1 MIAFSTKKIL
11 LPWSAKA
18 KEMRKYRGLTHP
30 LLRILQHL
38 VFWVLSFFF
47 FLQLFKTGATSE
59 KVDYVYTALFQLSL
73 LPAVYINLELLLP
86 KFGKRK
92 TILIYA
98 PLLIATIILFSWI
111 NYKFFAEW
119 SAKAF
124 PDYFFISYF
133 TLKEIIFFF
142 TIYVV
147 ITSLLKL
154 SKSWF
159 WISELEKELL
169 EKEKQKTE
177 AELKA
182 LKAQINPHFFFN
194 TLNNIYSM
202 ALDKDERLPN
212 TILQLSELMRYFLY
226 EAKDNF
232 IPLKK
237 ELDVVDN
244 YIALQRIRSGEQL
257 NIETRRS
264 GNVDGQQ
271 IAPLLLITFLENA
284 FKHGAKGDSV
294 DPFIKL
300 IIEVEKNRL
309 LFSVL
314 NNKGIINELK
324 TTDHEGLGLE
334 NVKRQLEL
342 LYPGKHSLRIKELKN
357 SFAVELQ
364 LEL

>member
-1 MIAFSTKKIL
+1 MKRYWEL
-11 LPWSAKA
+11 N
-18 KEMRKYRGLTHP
+18 HP
-30 LLRILQHL
+30 LLRFLQHL
-38 VFWVLSFFF
+38 VFWVLSFFL
-47 FLQLFKTGATSE
+47 FLQLFKTGTKPE
-59 KVDYVYTALFQLSL
+59 KVDYFYTALFQLSL
-73 LPAVYINLELLLP
+73 LPAVYINLKWLLP

-92 TILIYA
+92 YIVIYLLLLVAVILF
-98 PLLIATIILFSWI
+98 FSWI
-111 NYKFFAEW
+111 NYKFFASW
-119 SAKAF
+119 SAKVF

-133 TLKEIIFFF
+133 TFKEIIFFF
-142 TIYVV
+142 TTYVV

-159 WISELEKELL
+159 WVSELEKELL
-169 EKEKQKTE
+169 EKEKQKSE
-177 AELKA
+177 VELKA

-212 TILQLSELMRYFLY
+212 TILQLSNLMRYFLY
-226 EAKDNF
+226 ESRDNF

-244 YIALQRIRSGEQL
+244 YIALQKLRSGPHL
-257 NIETRRS
+257 NMEISKS
-264 GNVDGQQ
+264 GAVDGQQ

-284 FKHGAKGDSV
+284 FKHGAKGDSI

-300 IIEVEKNRL
+300 IIVIEKNKLR
-309 LFSVL
+309 FSVA
-314 NNKGIINELK
+314 NSKGMIDDIR
-324 TTDHEGLGLE
+324 TTVQAGLGLV

-342 LYPGKHSLRIKELKN
+342 LYPGKHSLEVKDMRS
-357 SFAVELQ
+357 SFAIELQ